1 MEARPEIKLKPERID
16 IILEVAG
23 YIGLAALWILV
34 SVMYYRLPDM
44 VPTHFDLAGEVTD
57 FGPKKISF
65 LMPIIASFQF
75 LIMGVMQQYPEQFN
89 YTVTITPEN
98 AERQYTNGVR
108 MLRAVKVVL
117 VAVFLTIEVY
127 SDKEYLGL
135 VFNGYLLT
143 PIVLTI
149 LILPLSYFMIKSYRQ
164 R

>member
-16 IILEVAG
+16 IVLEGAG
-23 YIGLAALWILV
+23 YIGLAALWIFV
-34 SVMYYRLPDM
+34 GVMYCRLPDM
-44 VPTHFDLAGEVTD
+44 VPTHFDLAGEATD

-65 LMPIIASFQF
+65 LMPILASLQF
-75 LIMGVMQQYPEQFN
+75 LIIGVIQAYPEQFN

-108 MLRAVKVVL
+108 MIRTVKIVL

-127 SDKEYLGL
+127 SDKEYIGL
-135 VFNGYLLT
+135 AFNGYLLT
-143 PIVLTI
+143 PIVLAI
-149 LILPLSYFMIKSYRQ
+149 LILPLSYFIIKSYRQ